1 MTSSAPRNPILNPS
15 GNAPR
20 QVSTC
25 IYKSKC
31 TATNGKKRKVT
42 VNGNEYRMLLSADMN
57 DNNFAQV
64 LSLQNITNN
73 TVLGKT
79 DAEFTKVMATNSA
92 KNGYIAAIDSMA
104 QAADESKRIP
114 ELKQALDRV
123 GFGNLLQ
130 LDASGRPIQNLKRFA
145 GSLAD
150 PATPF
155 YGDQLVNSLL
165 GSTPIPIGS
174 RAKTTAQL
182 NTTEVEDAPATP
194 IPAAKADKIVN
205 LSYPVDALYSNSEDG
220 AIKEG
225 NDYIRIERFTYKPP
239 QADFLNSPNNAI
251 GNVLAGGLKRGSNLS
266 KFIGLV
272 KLPIP
277 NDLNVSNGVDWG
289 GANANP
295 VEAAAFFAARNKIK
309 ETLNSPNNAIQNIL
323 SAIATGV
330 GGLKSLTQVST
341 KNVNAQTAL
350 SAAIAKFALSTV
362 NINVDPAQFITRE
375 TGQTLNPN
383 LELLFAGPKLRNF
396 AFRFDFAPNSESDAS
411 AARKIQRFF
420 REGMLP
426 QATTPVGGSGGSGPE
441 DALFLGSPDVFRVSY
456 FNGDRRIRGLPIHKI
471 CALTQCAIN
480 FTDQGVY
487 QSYHDSKA
495 GSQPVRSQMILSF
508 TELTPI
514 FREDYTGDGPD
525 NKQLFG
531 AQDARRSTSSGI
543 KGPLMG
549 ENDITEEDIGF

>member
-1 MTSSAPRNPILNPS
+1 MPPRNPILNPS
-15 GNAPR
+15 SNVPA
-20 QVSTC
+20 QVPSC
-25 IYKSKC
+25 IYPGKC
-31 TATNGKKRKVT
+31 TATNGRRRPIIVD
-42 VNGNEYRMLLSADMN
+42 GNNYRMLLNANMDDS
-57 DNNFAQV
+57 NFAQV
-64 LSLQNITNN
+64 LSLQNQTSGEN
-73 TVLGKT
+73 LGV
-79 DAEFTKVMATNSA
+79 DLPEFKKVMATNSA

-104 QAADESKRIP
+104 FAANESKRVSQ
-114 ELKQALDRV
+114 LKEGLERV
-123 GFGNLLQ
+123 GLGSLLQ
-130 LDASGRPIQNLKRFA
+130 LDSTGKPTQNLKRFA

-150 PATPF
+150 PPDPG
-155 YGDQLVNSLL
+155 YGDQLITGLL
-165 GSTPIPIGS
+165 GSNPIPVAS
-174 RAKTTAQL
+174 TAKTSGQL
-182 NTTEVEDAPATP
+182 NVTESEDAPATP
-194 IPAAKADKIVN
+194 IPSAENAKIIN
-205 LSYPVDALYSNSEDG
+205 LSYPVDALYSSSESG

-225 NDYIRIERFTYKPP
+225 NDYIRIERFTYLPP
-239 QADFLNSPNNAI
+239 QKDFLSSPNNPI
-251 GNVLAGGLKRGSNLS
+251 ENVLVGGLKRNSNLS

-289 GANANP
+289 GASANAI
-295 VEAAAFFAARNKIK
+295 EAAAFFSARNIIK
-309 ETLNSPNNAIQNIL
+309 SGMNNGNALKTIVE
-323 SAIATGV
+323 SVATGV
-330 GGLKSLTQVST
+330 GGLTALAKATGRSS
-341 KNVNAQTAL
+341 NAQTAL
-350 SAAIAKFALSTV
+350 SAAIAKFALSQV

-383 LELLFAGPKLRNF
+383 LELLFSGPKLRNF
-396 AFRFDFAPNSESDAS
+396 AFRFDFAPNSETDAS

-426 QATTPVGGSGGSGPE
+426 QATTASPGPNSGPE
-441 DALFLGSPDVFRVSY
+441 DSLFLGSPDVFRVSY

-525 NKQLFG
+525 AKQLFG

-549 ENDITEEDIGF
+549 DNDITEEDIGF

>member
-1 MTSSAPRNPILNPS
+1 MTTSAPRNPIRNPS
-15 GNAPR
+15 SNVPVQR
-20 QVSTC
+20 PSC
-25 IYKSKC
+25 IYPSKC
-31 TATNGKKRKVT
+31 TATNGAQRIT
-42 VNGNEYRMLLSADMN
+42 VDNNEYRMLLSADMN

-64 LSLQNITNN
+64 LSLQNKTTGQN
-73 TVLGKT
+73 LGKT

-104 QAADESKRIP
+104 EAADVSKRVP
-114 ELKQALDRV
+114 ELKKALDKV
-123 GFGNLLQ
+123 GQGHLLQ
-130 LDASGRPIQNLKRFA
+130 LDVSGRPIENLRRFA
-145 GSLAD
+145 RSLSD
-150 PATPF
+150 PAVPP

-165 GSTPIPIGS
+165 GSSPIPIGS
-174 RAKTTAQL
+174 RAQTSAQL
-182 NTTEVEDAPATP
+182 ATVESEDAPATP
-194 IPAAKADKIVN
+194 IPSAKDDKIVN
-205 LSYPVDALYSNSEDG
+205 LSYPVDALYSSSEDG

-239 QADFLNSPNNAI
+239 QQDQLSGANNPI
-251 GNVLAGGLKRGSNLS
+251 DNVLSAGLTRNSNLS
-266 KFIGLV
+266 KFIGIV

-289 GANANP
+289 GATANP
-295 VEAAAFFAARNKIK
+295 VEAAAFFGANKIIK
-309 ETLNSPNNAIQNIL
+309 EGLSKPNNALSTIL
-323 SAIATGV
+323 SAVATGV
-330 GGLKSLTQVST
+330 GGLNALAQATGRT
-341 KNVNAQTAL
+341 ANAQTAL
-350 SAAIAKFALSTV
+350 SAAIAKFALSQV

-426 QATTPVGGSGGSGPE
+426 QATTAAPGGTSE

-456 FNGDRRIRGLPIHKI
+456 FNGDKRIRGLPIHKI

-531 AQDARRSTSSGI
+531 AQDIRRSTSSGI

>member
-1 MTSSAPRNPILNPS
+1 MTSSAPRNPIRNPS
-15 GNAPR
+15 SNVPV

-31 TATNGKKRKVT
+31 TATNGAQKIT
-42 VNGNEYRMLLSADMN
+42 VNGNEYRMLLSADMA

-64 LSLQNITNN
+64 LSLQNKTTGQN
-73 TVLGKT
+73 LGKT
-79 DAEFTKVMATNSA
+79 DAEFTSVMATNSA
-92 KNGYIAAIDSMA
+92 KNGFIAAIDSMA
-104 QAADESKRIP
+104 EAADTSSPKRTTD
-114 ELKQALDRV
+114 LKEALDKV
-123 GFGNLLQ
+123 SLGNLLQ
-130 LDASGRPIQNLKRFA
+130 IDASGRPIQNLKRFA
-145 GSLAD
+145 RSLSD
-150 PATPF
+150 PANPP

-174 RAKTTAQL
+174 RARTSQQL
-182 NTTEVEDAPATP
+182 AVTESEDAPATP
-194 IPAAKADKIVN
+194 IPSAKADKIVN

-239 QADFLNSPNNAI
+239 QQDQLSSANNPI
-251 GNVLAGGLKRGSNLS
+251 DNVLNAGLTRNSNLS
-266 KFIGLV
+266 KFIGIV

-289 GANANP
+289 GATANP
-295 VEAAAFFAARNKIK
+295 VEAAAFFAANKIAK
-309 ETLNSPNNAIQNIL
+309 EGLSKPNNVLTAIL
-323 SAIATGV
+323 SAITTGV
-330 GGLKSLTQVST
+330 GGLNALAKATGRSA
-341 KNVNAQTAL
+341 NAQTAL
-350 SAAIAKFALSTV
+350 SAAIAKFALSQV

-426 QATTPVGGSGGSGPE
+426 QATTAAPGGTSE

-456 FNGDRRIRGLPIHKI
+456 FNGDKRIRGLPIHKI

-525 NKQLFG
+525 AKQLFG
-531 AQDARRSTSSGI
+531 AQDARRSTSTGI

-549 ENDITEEDIGF
+549 DNDITEEDIGF